1 MDSTDTLFITG
12 ATGQLGAFVLAELL
26 GRLSTEGFE
35 GSILC
40 ARRAS
45 SSMAQVHM
53 VEDFLELERGTL
65 AMASNVKW
73 MNCDL
78 SDAHHT
84 KNAIDEYCA
93 KANLPQP
100 STIIH
105 AAATINI
112 SPSASKETSNEQLT
126 DEMLKLAE
134 MLGVKHFTH
143 ISSIAVMGGTV
154 ALGEEEVI
162 GPEHFHPNRSD
173 AFLSNYALGKIASEL
188 RVWAAHAAGLSISII
203 RPGVILGMGPK
214 ANAPQELW
222 ARILDGKLPLTTD
235 GSTGVVDVRD
245 VASMILK
252 AHTQKVEGPLVAVA
266 ENVPFYELVDGMS
279 SAIGVRKNIK
289 RLNANPWLERMR
301 FLGFLS
307 HIPLVGR
314 FFTPQMRIMLFSRV
328 KYDGASGGAVHPY
341 RSLDQTLNDFGTFLQ
356 KAWK

>member
-26 GRLSTEGFE
+26 GRMSTAGFE
-35 GSILC
+35 GPILC

-53 VEDFLELERGTL
+53 VEDFLELERGAL
-65 AMASNVKW
+65 AKAQNVKW
-73 MNCDL
+73 LHCDL

-84 KNAIDEYCA
+84 KNAIDEYCT
-93 KANLPQP
+93 KENLPPP

-105 AAATINI
+105 AAATINV
-112 SPSASKETSNEQLT
+112 SPSAAKGTSNEQLT
-126 DEMLKLAE
+126 DEMLLLAE

-154 ALGEEEVI
+154 SLGEEEVI

-188 RVWAAHAAGLSISII
+188 RVWAAHAAGLSISIV
-203 RPGVILGMGPK
+203 RPGVILGLGPK

-245 VASMILK
+245 VASMVVK
-252 AHTQKVEGPLVAVA
+252 AHTHKVEGPLVAVA
-266 ENVPFYELVDGMS
+266 ENVPFYELVDSMGA
-279 SAIGVRKNIK
+279 AIGARKKIK

-307 HIPLVGR
+307 HVPVVGR

-341 RSLDQTLNDFGTFLQ
+341 RPLDQTLNDFGSFLR